1 MKSSVAYINGLT
13 ACPKCKTKIEKGEGC
28 MAITCA
34 VCNTNFWYSTGEKG
48 NAGNHGQSIHVKLK
62 MQEKLSVAFGHILPE
77 SLLKKL
83 ADFES
88 TSIQPA
94 TEKSLLSKAMSLQLS
109 DFAGIR
115 EFSNMYSDFVRAMM
129 NRKIFGKKLLEI
141 ENSLRKGDVDGVTK
155 LLQTSR
161 YILSKIVDK
170 SNKIVF
176 VEEIKTVDSIVD
188 VCMHTKTDINTV
200 CKALALDGI
209 LEDYLIENTVV

>member
-1 MKSSVAYINGLT
+1 M
-13 ACPKCKTKIEKGEGC
+13 
-28 MAITCA
+28 
-34 VCNTNFWYSTGEKG
+34 
-48 NAGNHGQSIHVKLK
+48 KLK
-62 MQEKLSVAFGHILPE
+62 TQEKLSVAFGHILPE

-88 TSIQPA
+88 TSIPPA

-115 EFSNMYSDFVRAMM
+115 EFSNMYSDFVRGMM